1 MTKKDVPTTPDY
13 VSCNICLKEVPI
25 SEAVI
30 PEASDYVAYYCGV
43 DCYDVWRNQAG
54 NPIQESVMPDY

>member
-1 MTKKDVPTTPDY
+1 M
-13 VSCNICLKEVPI
+13 SCNICLKEVPI

-54 NPIQESVMPDY
+54 NPIQESVMPDYYG